1 MEPLNL
7 IQTSHSELCSFE
19 ISDETDEEDGGSLK
33 RRALPKSY
41 DLDNGK
47 KHKAKKAKK
56 HKKKEKKEKK
66 HKKHKKRRESDDD
79 EEDDD
84 DVGSSESEVEPPPKT
99 LNAKFTS
106 IMEQTNG
113 KPSLLP
119 DKFKTRRKVEVVP
132 TDPSKL
138 VKMIT
143 ATFDPNAGPSMEI
156 VSSESES
163 DEYV

>member
-1 MEPLNL
+1 MKK
-7 IQTSHSELCSFE
+7 T
-19 ISDETDEEDGGSLK
+19 
-33 RRALPKSY
+33 LPKSY
-41 DLDNGK
+41 DLGNGR
-47 KHKAKKAKK
+47 KHKLKKTKK

-66 HKKHKKRRESDDD
+66 HKKHKKRKESNDDD
-79 EEDDD
+79 EEEVD
-84 DVGSSESEVEPPPKT
+84 SESDSNSPPKT

-119 DKFKTRRKVEVVP
+119 EKFKTKRKVEVVP

-138 VKMIT
+138 VKLIT
-143 ATFDPNAGPSMEI
+143 ASFDPNAGPSMEI

-163 DEYV
+163 DG